1 MDKTGTLTFGRPA
14 VTDVV
19 AMNGQQ
25 ENEVLWLAAVAER
38 FSEHPVAAAVRQAA
52 REQEL
57 EPPAPDTFKA
67 LAGLGVEAHWNDTRL
82 LVGSRQLLGEQGIV
96 LPTEIEPQVRGWE
109 AAGKTAFFVAA
120 DGRVV
125 GLLAVADTPRP
136 EVPEALAALRRLGV
150 QRFLLL
156 TGDNERTA
164 RVLAE
169 RLGVEYRAELLPE
182 DKIVIVR
189 ELQARGHIVLM
200 VGDGVNDAPALAQA
214 DVGVAMGV
222 AGTDA
227 ALEAADVALMR
238 DDWRAVPNA
247 VRIGRRTFRVIQQNL
262 ALGVLYNLVGMTLA
276 AVGILPP
283 VAAAAGQSIPDLLIM
298 LSSARLLRGQAG

>member
-1 MDKTGTLTFGRPA
+1 
-14 VTDVV
+14 
-19 AMNGQQ
+19 
-25 ENEVLWLAAVAER
+25 
-38 FSEHPVAAAVRQAA
+38 
-52 REQEL
+52 
-57 EPPAPDTFKA
+57 
-67 LAGLGVEAHWNDTRL
+67 
-82 LVGSRQLLGEQGIV
+82 
-96 LPTEIEPQVRGWE
+96 
-109 AAGKTAFFVAA
+109 
-120 DGRVV
+120 
-125 GLLAVADTPRP
+125 
-136 EVPEALAALRRLGV
+136 
-150 QRFLLL
+150 
-156 TGDNERTA
+156 
-164 RVLAE
+164 
-169 RLGVEYRAELLPE
+169 LLPE

>member
-1 MDKTGTLTFGRPA
+1 M
-14 VTDVV
+14 
-19 AMNGQQ
+19 
-25 ENEVLWLAAVAER
+25 
-38 FSEHPVAAAVRQAA
+38 
-52 REQEL
+52 
-57 EPPAPDTFKA
+57 
-67 LAGLGVEAHWNDTRL
+67 
-82 LVGSRQLLGEQGIV
+82 
-96 LPTEIEPQVRGWE
+96 
-109 AAGKTAFFVAA
+109 
-120 DGRVV
+120 
-125 GLLAVADTPRP
+125 GLLAVADAPRP

-164 RVLAE
+164 RVLAD

-182 DKIVIVR
+182 DKIAVVR
-189 ELQARGHIVLM
+189 ELQAQGHAVLM

-238 DDWRAVPNA
+238 DDWRAVPHA

-262 ALGVLYNLVGMTLA
+262 ALGVLYNVIGMTLA
-276 AVGILPP
+276 ASGILPP